1 MKTLSPVS
9 AALIRALGGLFT
21 PGGSRASLVVLIFHR
36 VLERRDPLLQGEPD
50 AREFAAQLDVI
61 RSVCRVLPLE
71 EAVDRLRSG
80 SLPQRSVSITFDDGY
95 ANNRTTAA
103 PLLKERGMPAT
114 VFVAT
119 GYLNGGRMFNDTV
132 IESVRRAGP
141 ELDLRDLG
149 FERFQL
155 ADDAS
160 RLHAINQ
167 ILGVLKYRP
176 PAERVAR
183 AEAIAEKANARLPND
198 LMMTDAQVRELASFG
213 VSVGAHTVNHPILN
227 SVDED
232 AARREIADSRRILQD
247 MTGETVSL
255 FAYPNG
261 RPKTDYGSVH
271 AKMVREAG
279 FKAAVSTAWGGA
291 GPAVDFFQ
299 IPRML
304 PWDTSPVMFAG
315 RLMRTYREP
324 QVDVA

>member
-1 MKTLSPVS
+1 MKTLSPAS
-9 AALIRALGGLFT
+9 AALIRALGGLLT
-21 PGGSRASLVVLIFHR
+21 PGGSRASLLVLIFHR
-36 VLERRDPLLQGEPD
+36 VLERKDPLLQGEPD
-50 AREFAAQLDVI
+50 AHEFATQLDVI

-80 SLPQRSVSITFDDGY
+80 SLPQRAVSITFDDGY
-95 ANNRTTAA
+95 ANNRTIAA
-103 PLLKERGMPAT
+103 PLLKARGIPAT

-141 ELDLRDLG
+141 QLDLRDLG
-149 FERFQL
+149 FDRFEL
-155 ADDAS
+155 PDDAA
-160 RLHAINQ
+160 RLKAINQ
-167 ILGVLKYRP
+167 VLRTLKYRP

-183 AEAIAEKANARLPND
+183 AEAIAEKVGGQLPDD
-198 LMMTDAQVRELASFG
+198 LMMTDAQVRELATFG

-232 AARREIADSRRILQD
+232 AARREIADSRRVLQD
-247 MTGETVSL
+247 MTGDAVSL

-271 AKMVREAG
+271 AAMVREAG

-304 PWDTSPVMFAG
+304 PWDTSAMMFAG
-315 RLMRTYREP
+315 RLMRTYREQ
-324 QVDVA
+324 QVEVA

>member
-1 MKTLSPVS
+1 MKTLSPAS

-21 PGGSRASLVVLIFHR
+21 PGGSRASLLVLIFHR

-50 AREFAAQLDVI
+50 AHEFATQLDVI

-80 SLPQRSVSITFDDGY
+80 SLPQRSVCITFDDGY

-103 PLLKERGMPAT
+103 PLLKERGLPAT

-132 IESVRRAGP
+132 IESIRRAGP
-141 ELDLRDLG
+141 ELDLRELG
-149 FERFQL
+149 FDRFEL
-155 ADDAS
+155 PDDAA
-160 RLHAINQ
+160 RLKAINQ
-167 ILGVLKYRP
+167 ILRVLKYRP

-183 AEAIAEKANARLPND
+183 AAAIAEKARAQLPND
-198 LMMTDAQVRELASFG
+198 LMMTDAQVRELATFG

-232 AARREIADSRRILQD
+232 AARREIADSRRVLQD
-247 MTGETVSL
+247 MTGEAVSL

-261 RPKTDYGSVH
+261 RPKTDYSSVH

-291 GPAVDFFQ
+291 GPAVDVFQ

-304 PWDTSPVMFAG
+304 PWDTSPMMFAG
-315 RLMRTYREP
+315 RLMRTYREQ